1 MLTDE
6 INNQIKAGRDTI
18 ERSFVEMPKQV
29 DVKQVPRAGLIAAG
43 VLAVAI
49 ACGVGWMVYR
59 SRRRQT
65 LIERLQDAI
74 PDGVRDLPEGLRAQM
89 KRPLERAAKA
99 F

>member
-6 INNQIKAGRDTI
+6 INNQIKTGRATI
-18 ERSFVEMPKQV
+18 ERSFAEVPKQV
-29 DVKQVPRAGLIAAG
+29 DIKQVRRGGLIAAG
-43 VLAVAI
+43 LVVVAV

-59 SRRRQT
+59 NRRRQT
-65 LIERLQDAI
+65 LIERLHSAL
-74 PDGVRDLPEGLRAQM
+74 PEGVRDLPEGLRAQM